1 MIGSTIGRYQ
11 VLAKLGQGG
20 MGSVWKCRD
29 TVLDRTVALKL
40 LPDSHAAAGDARR
53 RFLREA
59 RAASRLDHPGVARV
73 YDASEIDGRMYI
85 AIECV
90 DGETVSE
97 LLTRGPLAP
106 LDALRIAHA
115 AAEALAHAHER
126 GILHRD
132 VSSRNVMVARDGRVV
147 LVDFGLALRDGTSRL
162 TSSGSTLGTAA
173 YLAPELILGRR
184 CNPQSDVYGLGVVF
198 YEMLTGTLPFRGER
212 PEALLY
218 ATVNERFE
226 PPSARQSGLP
236 AGVDEIAARALAREP
251 ADRFAA
257 AAAFAKALR
266 ALDESVVERVP
277 ASTPRPPHAGSNPQ
291 RSPGATPL
299 TWGESMAAPCYL
311 AVIPF
316 TDPGAGEG
324 DARQLF
330 SLGVTESVSA
340 QLGRHPGLLV
350 VPVPPEPGLAASD
363 MRRLA
368 HAQGAD
374 LILRGTVQRSGER
387 LRLTWSLLDPVLG
400 VQAAGDS
407 LDGTAA
413 DLFDLHDRIVSGVL
427 AALEQRGLVATAA
440 SAVSEAAAGVAA
452 LPIAPSRTSLDAIAA
467 QERYLQAL
475 GHLLRFDD
483 EAQVDA
489 AIESLSALRDGNND
503 SAAVEAALG
512 RAYLYKHQITRAKE
526 WVVRAEEACRR
537 ALEIDPRSPDVLL
550 SLGRLQRISGH
561 ATEAVKTLKG
571 ALKLRPDHPETLAE
585 LARSLIDAGKSS
597 LAEQTYYRALALRPN
612 YWGVYNNL
620 GAFYFNHGRYD
631 RAVSMWQRV
640 VDLSPDNL
648 RGHLNLGGAYF
659 RMGRFEEAIA
669 EFHRSIEI
677 RPDASAFSNLG
688 TVHYFLGQP
697 EAAAAMLEKAVA
709 LRPAD
714 PRLWGNLGDAYRWSP
729 AQSERAA
736 AAFEKAIELMH
747 GQLQLNPNNAES
759 LGWLAEWM
767 AKRGDSS
774 DAVRT
779 VRRALRLA
787 PEDVNTMARAIN
799 VFHLAK
805 DRAEALKWLAA
816 ALRLGYGLEEFERD
830 PELAALR
837 NEPGY
842 ASLVKQHAR
851 RK

>member
-1 MIGSTIGRYQ
+1 MIGRTIGRYH
-11 VLAKLGQGG
+11 VLEKLGQGG

-40 LPDSHAAAGDARR
+40 LPDSHTADADARR

-73 YDASEIDGRMYI
+73 YDASEIEGRMYI

-97 LLTRGPLAP
+97 LLTRGPLLP

-115 AAEALAHAHER
+115 AADALAHAHER
-126 GILHRD
+126 GVLHRD
-132 VSSRNVMVARDGRVV
+132 VSSRNIMVARDGRVV

-162 TSSGSTLGTAA
+162 TSSGAALGTIA

-184 CNPQSDVYGLGVVF
+184 CNAQSDVYGLGVVF

-218 ATVNERFE
+218 ATVNEPFE
-226 PPSARQSGLP
+226 RPSARRQGLP
-236 AGVDEIAARALAREP
+236 SGVDEIAARALAREP
-251 ADRFAA
+251 AERFAG

-266 ALDESVVERVP
+266 ALDESVVERIPP
-277 ASTPRPPHAGSNPQ
+277 APPRPAHSGAAPQ
-291 RSPGATPL
+291 RTPGATPL
-299 TWGESMAAPCYL
+299 TWGDGESTPCYL
-311 AVIPF
+311 AVVPF
-316 TDPGAGEG
+316 TDPGAGE
-324 DARQLF
+324 DDERQLF

-340 QLGRHPGLLV
+340 QLGRHPGVLV
-350 VPVPPEPGLAASD
+350 VPVPPESAMAASD

-368 HAQGAD
+368 HAHGAD
-374 LILRGTVQRSGER
+374 LILRGTVLRSGER
-387 LRLTWSLLDPVLG
+387 LRLTWSLLDPALG
-400 VQAAGDS
+400 VQIAGDS

-413 DLFDLHDRIVSGVL
+413 DLFDLHDRIVTGVL
-427 AALEQRGLVATAA
+427 AALGSGGLAVATGP
-440 SAVSEAAAGVAA
+440 AAARAGV
-452 LPIAPSRTSLDAIAA
+452 DAIAA

-475 GHLLRFDD
+475 GHLQRFDD

-489 AIESLSALRDGNND
+489 AIESLSALRDEDND

-512 RAYLYKHQITRAKE
+512 RAYLYKHQITRARE
-526 WVVRAEEACRR
+526 WVGRAEQACRR

-550 SLGRLQRISGH
+550 SLGRLQRISGQ
-561 ATEAVKTLKG
+561 APEAVKTLKS

-585 LARSLIDAGKSS
+585 LAKSLIDSGKPS
-597 LAEQTYYRALALRPN
+597 LAEQTYYRALALRPG

-640 VDLSPDNL
+640 VELTPDNL
-648 RGHLNLGGAYF
+648 RGHLNLGGAFF
-659 RMGRFEEAIA
+659 RMGRFEDAIA

-688 TVHYFLGQP
+688 TVHYFLGRPQ
-697 EAAAAMLEKAVA
+697 EAAAMLEKAVA

-729 AQSERAA
+729 DQGERAG
-736 AAFEKAIELMH
+736 AAFERAIELMH

-767 AKRGDSS
+767 AKRGNSTE
-774 DAVRT
+774 AIRT
-779 VRRALRLA
+779 VRRALKLA
-787 PEDVNTMARAIN
+787 PHDVNTMARAIN

-830 PELAALR
+830 PELASLR
-837 NEPGY
+837 SDPGY
-842 ASLVKQHAR
+842 ASAVRHHAR
-851 RK
+851 KK

>member
-11 VLAKLGQGG
+11 VLDKLGQGG

-59 RAASRLDHPGVARV
+59 RAASQLDHPGVARV

-97 LLTRGPLAP
+97 LLRRGPLLP

-115 AAEALAHAHER
+115 VAEALAHAHER
-126 GILHRD
+126 GVLHRD

-162 TSSGSTLGTAA
+162 TSSGDTLGTVA

-184 CNPQSDVYGLGVVF
+184 CNAQSDVYGLGVVF

-218 ATVNERFE
+218 ATVNESLE
-226 PPSARQSGLP
+226 PPSARQAGLP

-251 ADRFAA
+251 ADRFPA

-266 ALDESVVERVP
+266 ALDEAVAERVP
-277 ASTPRPPHAGSNPQ
+277 PATPRRPLLPGGTPQ
-291 RSPGATPL
+291 HSPGATPL
-299 TWGESMAAPCYL
+299 TWGEGIAAPCYL

-316 TDPGAGEG
+316 TDPGAGES
-324 DARQLF
+324 DDRQLF

-368 HAQGAD
+368 HAHGAD

-400 VQAAGDS
+400 VQIAGDS
-407 LDGTAA
+407 LDGSAA
-413 DLFDLHDRIVSGVL
+413 DLFDLHDRIVSGV
-427 AALEQRGLVATAA
+427 
-440 SAVSEAAAGVAA
+440 VAA
-452 LPIAPSRTSLDAIAA
+452 LVPRGLAGSAFAGPASGDPPTARARGGLDAIAA

-475 GHLLRFDD
+475 GHLQRFDD

-489 AIESLSALRDGNND
+489 AIESLSALRDGGHD

-526 WVVRAEEACRR
+526 WVARAEAACRR

-561 ATEAVKTLKG
+561 ASEAVRTLKSG
-571 ALKLRPDHPETLAE
+571 LKLRPDHPETLAE
-585 LARSLIDAGKSS
+585 LAKSLIAAGKAS
-597 LAEQTYYRALALRPN
+597 LAEQTYYRALALRPS

-640 VDLSPDNL
+640 VELTPDNL

-688 TVHYFLGQP
+688 TVHYFLGRP

-729 AQSERAA
+729 GQGERAE

-767 AKRGDSS
+767 AKRGDST

-779 VRRALRLA
+779 VRRALKLA

-830 PELAALR
+830 PELASLR
-837 NEPGY
+837 SEPGY
-842 ASLVKQHAR
+842 ASLVKRHAR